1 VDEIELCKLWNNV
14 QSLTASVESLIA
26 LVNKMLSGR
35 RKKRLA
41 IDTTTASITAAAMS
55 LLEEQV
61 LAAMADASAA
71 IGACLAFRCNPVRLG
86 QLSVQIADLTG
97 QVAAQTTIS
106 SAFQAA
112 YQDARRNMDILDMTA
127 ASGPLNMPKGS
138 GVPVVTP
145 VVGLTAAAT
154 PSLTTTTSLC
164 CWQFNYL
171 PLNEC
176 IAMCQA
182 NGFLG

>member
-1 VDEIELCKLWNNV
+1 V

-41 IDTTTASITAAAMS
+41 IDTTTASTTAAAMS
-55 LLEEQV
+55 LLEQQV

-97 QVAAQTTIS
+97 QVAAETAIS
-106 SAFQAA
+106 SAFQAG
-112 YQDARRNMDILDMTA
+112 YQDARRNMDILDLTA
-127 ASGPLNMPKGS
+127 ASGPLTKVS
-138 GVPVVTP
+138 GAPQVTP
-145 VVGLTAAAT
+145 LVGPTVAAAT
-154 PSLTTTTSLC
+154 PLTTTTTTTSLC

>member
-1 VDEIELCKLWNNV
+1 M

-26 LVNKMLSGR
+26 LVNKMLTGR

-41 IDTTTASITAAAMS
+41 IDITTASTTAAAMS

-71 IGACLAFRCNPVRLG
+71 IGSCLAFRCNPVRLG

-97 QVAAQTTIS
+97 QVAAETAIS

-112 YQDARRNMDILDMTA
+112 YQDARRNMDLLDLTA
-127 ASGPLNMPKGS
+127 AGGPLNMPTGS
-138 GVPVVTP
+138 GVPEVTP
-145 VVGLTAAAT
+145 VVGPTAAAAT
-154 PSLTTTTSLC
+154 PLITTTATSGLC

-182 NGFLG
+182 NGFHG

>member
-14 QSLTASVESLIA
+14 QSLTASVESLIE

-41 IDTTTASITAAAMS
+41 LDTTTASAMS
-55 LLEEQV
+55 ELEQQV

-97 QVAAQTTIS
+97 QVAAETAIS

-112 YQDARRNMDILDMTA
+112 YQDARRNMDILDLTA
-127 ASGPLNMPKGS
+127 ASGPLNMPQGS
-138 GVPVVTP
+138 GVPAVTP
-145 VVGLTAAAT
+145 VVGPTAATAT
-154 PSLTTTTSLC
+154 PLTTPTTSGLC